1 MRKKDTGMFLQML
14 KIVLGALLYA
24 IGFRFFLYPN
34 DVVSGGVTG
43 VAMIINHLTAI
54 PVGMMVLIINVPL
67 FLFSWKKFGLRF
79 MVASL
84 VGTALSSVALDLL
97 ALVPVEV
104 TREPMLAAVY
114 GGLIKGFGL
123 GIIYRVG
130 ATTGGTDLIAKFL
143 RRRYPYI
150 NFGSLLLAL
159 DVAVIAAF
167 ALLFRKYDSA
177 MYAIICMF
185 IASRV
190 IDLVLYGAVNSKV
203 CYIITDHSEA
213 VKDAIVTQL
222 HRGVTFLHGE
232 GAWSGKEK
240 DIILCVIKQQQ
251 IVDLKRL
258 VEAVDEKAF
267 MIVSD
272 SREVFGKGF
281 AYIGDED

>member
-1 MRKKDTGMFLQML
+1 MRKKEAGIFLQML

-24 IGFRFFLYPN
+24 VGFRFFLYPN

-43 VAMIINHLTAI
+43 IAMIINYLTEF
-54 PVGMMVLIINVPL
+54 PVGTMVLIINVPL

-79 MVASL
+79 MVATL
-84 VGTALSSVALDLL
+84 IGTALSSVAVDLL
-97 ALVPVEV
+97 ALLPVEV
-104 TREPMLAAVY
+104 TREPLLAAVY

-123 GIIYRVG
+123 GVVYRTG
-130 ATTGGTDLIAKFL
+130 ATTGGTDLVAKLL

-150 NFGSLLLAL
+150 NFGSFLLAV
-159 DVAVIAAF
+159 DVVVIVAFAVI
-167 ALLFRKYDSA
+167 FRKYDSA

-185 IASRV
+185 ITSRV
-190 IDLVLYGAVNSKV
+190 VDLVLYGAVNSKV
-203 CYIITDHSEA
+203 CYIITDQSHE
-213 VKDAIVTQL
+213 VKDAIVTRL

-258 VEAVDEKAF
+258 VEAVDEKSF